1 MTIKTCKVLK
11 KGSLSTK
18 PILRRSRRKNA
29 GKRSLTYFEEYA
41 SDIMAVYMDGED
53 TEEVLKALKEEDIT
67 AAKAMT
73 NEEEDADYKDD
84 QSSDFESDSEE
95 ELDNNEKDESI
106 ALRG

>member
-53 TEEVLKALKEEDIT
+53 TEEVLKALKEEDIA
-67 AAKAMT
+67 AAKPMP
-73 NEEEDADYKDD
+73 NEDADYEDD

>member
-18 PILRRSRRKNA
+18 PKLRRSSRKNA

-53 TEEVLKALKEEDIT
+53 TEEVLKALKEEDIA
-67 AAKAMT
+67 AAKAMP
-73 NEEEDADYKDD
+73 NEDADYEDD